1 MTQTPEQ
8 IARGL
13 SVPQR
18 QAIFPGPGNPE
29 YACGAEAVGAGNSRG
44 ERNMSPEQHA
54 DAILRAAGSS
64 LANYTMPGT
73 RAAILAA
80 VQAVLLEGVR
90 IGIEAAAESVAF
102 DSTGMQGWQARDS
115 AQDRV
120 DALDPATILARRQEG
135 GGA

>member
-80 VQAVLLEGVR
+80 VQAVRDDECARVVAWLRAEGR
-90 IGIEAAAESVAF
+90 EDCDCKSPIACRLCSLAAAIEHG
-102 DSTGMQGWQARDS
+102 DHLTKG
-115 AQDRV
+115 
-120 DALDPATILARRQEG
+120 EG
-135 GGA
+135 